1 MSLDALWYAT
11 SPALAAGVC
20 TAGVALL
27 LGAWLVLRA
36 VERRID
42 ATAGAE

>member
-1 MSLDALWYAT
+1 MTLDALWYVT

-20 TAGVALL
+20 TAGVAL